1 MFLKY
6 DPKLN
11 FSYISLFHY
20 LEMKVTARNF
30 FTEIQ
35 GNRTWN
41 LALKNITPGF
51 QFISKPIEALLMGV
65 MQF

>member
-1 MFLKY
+1 MALNLTFLTF
-6 DPKLN
+6 L
-11 FSYISLFHY
+11 FFHY
-20 LEMKVTARNF
+20 LEMKVTAHNF

-35 GNRTWN
+35 TNRTWN

>member
-1 MFLKY
+1 
-6 DPKLN
+6 
-11 FSYISLFHY
+11 
-20 LEMKVTARNF
+20 MKVTAHNF

-35 GNRTWN
+35 TNRTWN